1 MITATGLGSGLDIS
15 GLVDQLV
22 AAERAGSD
30 LQLSRQQSRYSAKFS
45 ALGSL
50 KSSLSSFQSALG
62 SINTLSNYSKNTATS
77 SSSSTIGVTAGS
89 DAVPNS
95 YSISVDQLAE
105 SHSLAS
111 GTFVDADESAIG
123 TGTLTIRFG
132 TTDYV
137 SGTDTYNGFTL
148 NADKNAANIEI
159 DSSNNTLEGVMQAIN
174 DADIG
179 VSASIVND
187 GNGFRLLMRS
197 NDTGENSSLEI
208 AVADDDGNDTD
219 NSGLSQFAFNSA
231 ATNMEQTAAAND
243 AEMRINGLTV
253 TSSNNKV
260 TSAIPGVTLDLKEV
274 SSSPVSVTVAKDT
287 KAITGAVK
295 SFVSGYNSFTS
306 TANSLSA
313 YDVEKDIPSALVG
326 DFTLRSIEGQ
336 VGNILRGAVPG
347 FSGSISTLAELG
359 ITTTS
364 SGALEFDEST
374 FLEVWEENPD
384 DVVKMFAAFGTPSDP
399 EINFNGATDTT
410 VAGDYAVEIT
420 TPASYGSNT
429 GAAVLPDFGGGG
441 SIVIDADNNNLSLE
455 IDGID
460 IGEISLTAG
469 TYTSGAAL
477 AGELQTQINGST
489 AMRDTGKTIA
499 VSYDSGTDSIT
510 ITSNVLGSTSAVSI
524 TAIDTNTAAELGFSV
539 SGGTVGQDVAGTI
552 DGVAATGAGN
562 VLIAGSGTDAE
573 GLSLLISGDTT
584 GSRGTVNFTRG
595 ISSQFDQLLEQL
607 LADEGALN
615 DRIDSYEDRLEEV
628 DERRE
633 ELELRWEKVRA
644 RYTDQFNALDTLL
657 GQLQNT
663 SSYLEGQ
670 LANLPKPN
678 SVKSNS

>member
-30 LQLSRQQSRYSAKFS
+30 LQLSRQQSRFNSKFS

-50 KSSLSSFQSALG
+50 KSSLSSFKGTLS

-77 SSSSTIGVTAGS
+77 SASGTIGVSANS

-95 YSISVDQLAE
+95 YAIRVDQLAE

-111 GTFVDADESAIG
+111 GTFADADETAIG
-123 TGTLTIRFG
+123 TGTITIRFG

-137 SGTDTYNGFTL
+137 SGTDTYNGFVL

-159 DSSNNTLEGVMQAIN
+159 DSSNNTLEGVMEAIN

-187 GNGFRLLMRS
+187 GSGFRLLMRS
-197 NDTGENSSLEI
+197 DDTGENSSLEI
-208 AVADDDGNDTD
+208 AVTDNDSNDTD
-219 NSGLSQFAFNSA
+219 DAGLSRFAFNASS
-231 ATNMEQTAAAND
+231 TNMEQTAAAND

-253 TSSNNKV
+253 TSANNEV
-260 TSAIPGVTLDLKEV
+260 TSAIPGVTLNLKEV
-274 SSSPVSVTVAKDT
+274 STGAVNVTVAKDT
-287 KAITGAVK
+287 NAITGAIK
-295 SFVSGYNSFTS
+295 SFVSGYNSFIS

-313 YDVEKDIPSALVG
+313 YDAENDIPSALVG

-336 VGNILRGAVPG
+336 VSNILRGAVPG
-347 FSGSISTLAELG
+347 FSGSVSTLAELG
-359 ITTTS
+359 ISTTA
-364 SGALEFDEST
+364 SGALEFDET
-374 FLEVWEENPD
+374 AFLEVWEENPD
-384 DVVKMFAAFGTPSDP
+384 DVIKMFTAYGTPSDA
-399 EINFNGATDTT
+399 EISFSSSTDTT
-410 VAGDYAVEIT
+410 VVGDYDVEIT
-420 TPASYGSNT
+420 TLASYGYNT
-429 GAAVLPDFGGGG
+429 AASVLPDFGGGG
-441 SIVIDADNNNLSLE
+441 SVVIDADNNNLTLE

-460 IGEISLTAG
+460 IGEITLTSG
-469 TYTSGAAL
+469 TYTSGAEL

-489 AMRDTGKTIA
+489 AMRDADRTIA
-499 VSYDSGTDSIT
+499 VSYDGGTDSLT
-510 ITSNVLGSTSAVSI
+510 ITSTVLGSTSAVNI
-524 TAIDTNTAAELGFSV
+524 TAVDTNTAADLGFSV
-539 SGGTVGQDVAGTI
+539 SSGVAGEDVAGTI
-552 DGVAATGAGN
+552 DGVAANGAGN
-562 VLIAGSGTDAE
+562 VLVAESGTDAE
-573 GLSLLISGDTT
+573 GLSLVISGSST
-584 GSRGTVNFTRG
+584 GSRGTINFTRG
-595 ISSQFDQLLEQL
+595 VTSQFDQLLEQL
-607 LADEGALN
+607 LDDESALT
-615 DRIDSYEDRLEEV
+615 DRIDAYQDRIDDV
-628 DERRE
+628 AERRE

-678 SVKSNS
+678 SVQSNS